1 MNKLKATHVGPRTHP
16 PYVLSRELHVKQNAK
31 REKILS
37 FHKPNRLRVGL
48 GDPSHLLSSWQV
60 SFATGQKML
69 KEKIVLSFCYFSVFL
84 CYTRPNRQS
93 SKLVLKSSLV
103 TPPRSSF
110 YSKWVYLLSNYR
122 PGVSK
127 SVKVMIWGELL
138 GQRLIFDDGARG
150 GDSGVKQKRDSRLRM
165 A

>member
-1 MNKLKATHVGPRTHP
+1 MDKLKATHVGPRTHP

-37 FHKPNRLRVGL
+37 FHKPNRLHVGL

-69 KEKIVLSFCYFSVFL
+69 KEKRVLSFCYFSVSL

-93 SKLVLKSSLV
+93 SKLLLKSSL
-103 TPPRSSF
+103 PHDLAFIPNGFICCRIIGSGF
-110 YSKWVYLLSNYR
+110 
-122 PGVSK
+122 
-127 SVKVMIWGELL
+127 KVCEGDDL
-138 GQRLIFDDGARG
+138 GRIAWSEVDI
-150 GDSGVKQKRDSRLRM
+150 
-165 A
+165 